1 MEEVSR
7 VVFKAG
13 ELGPENLVSGWSEPE
28 EGHTWSIGTESVFQL
43 AYNPPEN
50 DFDLQLELGL
60 FPFVAEPRPV
70 FQRLEVVVDG
80 LKVGSEKLHGLTWV
94 GFRLPRLSTK
104 QSGCLTVKLVCPD
117 AVSPAS
123 LRKDHDRRKLGFGL
137 FEAIVR
143 AVSPAI
149 RWERKQRPPAPIIRY
164 SGGVS
169 DSDTVKGLTGLT
181 VAELALR
188 FESLGTNCE
197 FGLFQRRCGVE
208 PSGLLRYAG
217 ISYFDMVRGIVN
229 GFAGI
234 ADVDSVSCQAGG
246 PDDLWMVSASRY
258 GLTYHTFRSRAEVS
272 ENRLLA
278 EHRKVLHFRR
288 EKLKEIMA
296 TGEKLFVVMR
306 PEGMSQAQAVPL
318 ITALRRFGPNTLLFI
333 GEETGKPAGS
343 VEALAPDLFCGSMD
357 GVSKDIEVGDIPGN
371 DTWLGDRAMTAWL
384 SICANAYRLWRESGR
399 GS

>member
-1 MEEVSR
+1 
-7 VVFKAG
+7 
-13 ELGPENLVSGWSEPE
+13 
-28 EGHTWSIGTESVFQL
+28 
-43 AYNPPEN
+43 
-50 DFDLQLELGL
+50 
-60 FPFVAEPRPV
+60 
-70 FQRLEVVVDG
+70 
-80 LKVGSEKLHGLTWV
+80 
-94 GFRLPRLSTK
+94 
-104 QSGCLTVKLVCPD
+104 
-117 AVSPAS
+117 
-123 LRKDHDRRKLGFGL
+123 
-137 FEAIVR
+137 
-143 AVSPAI
+143 
-149 RWERKQRPPAPIIRY
+149 
-164 SGGVS
+164 
-169 DSDTVKGLTGLT
+169 
-181 VAELALR
+181 
-188 FESLGTNCE
+188 
-197 FGLFQRRCGVE
+197 
-208 PSGLLRYAG
+208 
-217 ISYFDMVRGIVN
+217 MVRGIVN

-278 EHRKVLHFRR
+278 EHRKVLHFRH

-384 SICANAYRLWRESGR
+384 SICANAYRLWREGGR